1 MVSKASVVHCPSL
14 MDGLPQLRDAGSL
27 GGEAHWVVVMHWGTE
42 LTISKKKRATVNG
55 SEQVR
60 SRDQPE
66 KDPDISSSVI

>member
-1 MVSKASVVHCPSL
+1 
-14 MDGLPQLRDAGSL
+14 
-27 GGEAHWVVVMHWGTE
+27 MHWGTE